1 MRPPGWL
8 VGISV
13 SVATLDLVAFNSRLL
28 ALGIVGLL
36 IVPAIARW
44 AGVAAASIV
53 DPRHMSRN
61 TAAVVCAVVT
71 VFLGYLAIIQS
82 RPLPPGYSQ
91 GGANVYPGQG
101 GANVYPGQ
109 SGASKSG
116 ANESFPP

>member
-8 VGISV
+8 VGISI
-13 SVATLDLVAFNSRLL
+13 SVATLDLAANSRLL
-28 ALGIVGLL
+28 ALGTVGLL
-36 IVPAIARW
+36 IVPAIAMW

-53 DPRHMSRN
+53 DARHIRRN
-61 TAAVVCAVVT
+61 TVAVVCAVAAL
-71 VFLGYLAIIQS
+71 FLGYLAMIQS

-101 GANVYPGQ
+101 GA
-109 SGASKSG
+109 SKSG